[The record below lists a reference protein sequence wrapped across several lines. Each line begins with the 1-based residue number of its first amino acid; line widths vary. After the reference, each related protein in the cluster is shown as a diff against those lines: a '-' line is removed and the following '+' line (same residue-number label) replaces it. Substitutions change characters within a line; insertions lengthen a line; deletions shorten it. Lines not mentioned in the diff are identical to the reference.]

1 MLLYKINMLYTGK
14 LNFVLLLSYFV
25 VNISTANIDKVVSML
40 FSERRSN
47 VDEHTF
53 NQLIFSTEYQ
63 R

>member
-1 MLLYKINMLYTGK
+1 MLYTGK